1 MAAPQTTPSTN
12 QTASADAPASGA
24 AREAYEAKLFELLR
38 IPSVSADSAF
48 QPDVL
53 RAADW
58 VEAEL
63 SGMGLHVERLE
74 TPGNPVLY
82 AESPPVPGKPVAL
95 VYGHY
100 DVQPPDPLDEW
111 ITPAFEPTVRD
122 GAVYAR
128 GATDDKGQM
137 LTHVLSAGEVLRNAG
152 ELPIQVKYV
161 IEGEEEVG
169 SEHLENVVARERE
182 RLACDVVVV
191 SDSSQF
197 APGVPAVTYGLRGIA
212 YFEILLQGPKQDLHS
227 GTFGGGVTNPANVL
241 GKLVAALTDADGR
254 IQLPGFY
261 DDVVPL
267 TDGEREEF
275 AGLPFNEDGFK
286 KQLDVEG
293 VSGEVGYT
301 TLERRWARP
310 TCDVNGLWSGYQG
323 EGAKTVLPARAGAKV
338 SFRLVPN
345 QDPKRIAQGLRELLE
360 PLVPPGIRLTIV
372 DHHGA
377 PGVVF
382 PLDSPYMTAASA
394 AIETGF
400 GTRPVFIR
408 EGGSIPIVNTF
419 AEQLGA
425 DVLLLGWGRDDDNT
439 HSPNEKFDLGD
450 FHRGIAAS
458 AALWQELAKQAPA

>member
-1 MAAPQTTPSTN
+1 MSNLDQFLTDN
-12 QTASADAPASGA
+12 ASDH
-24 AREAYEAKLFELLR
+24 EKQLFELLA

-48 QPDVL
+48 KGDID

-58 VEAEL
+58 VEQRL
-63 SGMGLHVERLE
+63 IKSGLKVERLE
-74 TPGNPVLY
+74 TPGNPILY
-82 AESPPVPGKPVAL
+82 AESAPVPGAPVVL

-111 ITPAFEPTVRD
+111 ISPPFEPTVRD
-122 GAVYAR
+122 GNVYAR

-137 LTHVLSAGEVLRNAG
+137 LTHVLSVAAVLEQVG
-152 ELPIQVKYV
+152 SLPLQVKFL

-169 SEHLENVVARERE
+169 SEHLEMVVARDKE
-182 RLACDVVVV
+182 RLACDCVVV

-212 YFEILLQGPKQDLHS
+212 YYEVLLQGPKQDLHS
-227 GTFGGGVTNPANVL
+227 GAFGGGVTNPANVL
-241 GKLVAALTDADGR
+241 SKMIASLIDDDGK

-267 TDGEREEF
+267 TDREREEF
-275 AGLPFNEDGFK
+275 ANLPFDEEGFK
-286 KQLDVEG
+286 AQLEVDG
-293 VSGEVGYT
+293 LSGEVGYT
-301 TLERRWARP
+301 TLERRWVRP

-345 QDPKRIAQGLRELLE
+345 QDPKQVSAALEALLK
-360 PLVPPGIRLTIV
+360 PMVPPGIEMTII

-377 PGVVF
+377 PGVMF
-382 PLDSPYMTAASA
+382 PLDSPFMKAASS
-394 AIETGF
+394 AIEQGF
-400 GTRPVFIR
+400 GNKPVFIR

-419 AEQLGA
+419 AQVLEC
-425 DVLLLGWGRDDDNT
+425 DVLLLGWGLDDDNT
-439 HSPNEKFDLGD
+439 HSPNEKFCLAD
-450 FHRGIAAS
+450 FHRGIKAS
-458 AALWQELAKQAPA
+458 AALWDELAKVTT